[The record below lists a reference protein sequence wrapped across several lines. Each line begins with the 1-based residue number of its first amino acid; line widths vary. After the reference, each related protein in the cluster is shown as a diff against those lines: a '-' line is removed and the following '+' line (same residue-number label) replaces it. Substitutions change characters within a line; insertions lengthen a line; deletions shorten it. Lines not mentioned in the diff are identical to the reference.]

1 MLIKL
6 QKLNVV
12 KLVAEEVEAEALERK
27 GFKRVEEVEPA
38 GKEPALNL
46 DQPVVEMNL
55 PELKA
60 YAKLKEIDL
69 NGATRKDDILAEIKK
84 AEAKPE
90 GGE

>member
-1 MLIKL
+1 MIKL
-6 QKLNVV
+6 KKLNVV
-12 KLVAEEVEAEALERK
+12 KLVVEEVDAQALERK

-46 DQPVVEMNL
+46 DQPVDEMNL

-69 NGATRKDDILAEIKK
+69 NGATRKDDILAAIKQ
-84 AEAKPE
+84 AETKTE